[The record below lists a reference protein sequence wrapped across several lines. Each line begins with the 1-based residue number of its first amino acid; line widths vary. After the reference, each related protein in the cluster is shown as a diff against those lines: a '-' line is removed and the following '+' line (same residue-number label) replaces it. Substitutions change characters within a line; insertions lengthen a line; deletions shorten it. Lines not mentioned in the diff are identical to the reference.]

1 MRSNT
6 KHYSLS
12 IQMWPFL
19 VIFAPGHQFAVGVL
33 GSSYRKLKSCISTV
47 VLNISVSILNSF
59 VTSSLLKSALVPC
72 LCQCP
77 DTLSSFSQNCIG
89 NSLSAGF

>member
-33 GSSYRKLKSCISTV
+33 GSSYRKLKSCIS
-47 VLNISVSILNSF
+47 NCCFEYISINS
-59 VTSSLLKSALVPC
+59 
-72 LCQCP
+72 
-77 DTLSSFSQNCIG
+77 
-89 NSLSAGF
+89 